1 MHTTRSR
8 DSYDNVLSGLD
19 REWAIVQH
27 SSAAR
32 RALRRWSPALA
43 AAGVDVDPVMGLEA
57 LIAVL
62 WRPGDPY
69 RSDAVMRVLLREF
82 HDGDELAGRVLVQA
96 LVGFVGSLAARYV
109 RGSSRAAADDIVAEI
124 LAAVQLRIVRLVP
137 RPDQRMLLA
146 HLQLTVRRQ
155 MRRRAAQLAIGN
167 HREHPARLDLIG
179 NPGDPDD
186 DGPGAWTGVE
196 RELTGPNAFAQLVS
210 RPERDS
216 AGHVATIVRRGTIC
230 GAISPADAELL
241 LLVAAG
247 HAAASIARTL
257 DRDPSV
263 IIRRLHR
270 ATAAAGRIAA

>member
-1 MHTTRSR
+1 
-8 DSYDNVLSGLD
+8 VLSRLD
-19 REWAIVQH
+19 RDWAIVQH

-32 RALRRWSPALA
+32 RALRRWSPALV
-43 AAGVDVDPVMGLEA
+43 AAGVDIDPAAGLEP
-57 LIAVL
+57 LIGVL

-69 RSDAVMRVLLREF
+69 RSDAVMRVLLGEF

-96 LVGFVGSLAARYV
+96 LVGFVGSMAAQYV
-109 RGSSRAAADDIVAEI
+109 RGSARAAADDIAAEI

-179 NPGDPDD
+179 NAGNPHD
-186 DGPGAWTGVE
+186 DGSGAWKGVE
-196 RELTGPNAFAQLVS
+196 RELTGPGAFAQLVA

-230 GAISPADAELL
+230 GAISPSDAELL

-247 HAAASIARTL
+247 HAAAAIARTL

-263 IIRRLHR
+263 IIRRLHK